1 MPNQRAK
8 GLRVVGVYISEQ
20 EHDHLAWLAKR
31 AGMNKAV
38 YVRHIIKRL
47 MDEATTADLTK
58 KPRTN
63 TTNTNN
69 KPKTE
74 Q

>member
-1 MPNQRAK
+1 MPNQRAA

-20 EHDHLAWLAKR
+20 EHRNLDWLAKK
-31 AGMNKAV
+31 AGVSKAV
-38 YVRHIIKRL
+38 YVRRLIKRM
-47 MDEATTADLTK
+47 MDEATTADQTK

-63 TTNTNN
+63 NTNN

>member
-47 MDEATTADLTK
+47 MDEATTADHTK
-58 KPRTN
+58 KPGTN
-63 TTNTNN
+63 NTTNN

>member
-1 MPNQRAK
+1 MPNQRAP

-20 EHDHLAWLAKR
+20 EHNNLAWLAKR

-38 YVRHIIKRL
+38 FVRHLIKKL
-47 MDEATTADLTK
+47 MDEATTEDQTK

-63 TTNTNN
+63 NTNN